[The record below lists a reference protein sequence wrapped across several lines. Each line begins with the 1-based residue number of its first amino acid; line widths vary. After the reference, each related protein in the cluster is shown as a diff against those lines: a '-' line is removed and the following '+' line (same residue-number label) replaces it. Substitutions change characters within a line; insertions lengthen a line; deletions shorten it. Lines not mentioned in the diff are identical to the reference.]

1 MPTTKN
7 ALLRYRVL
15 DRCFSD
21 FHHKYDIESLLEK
34 VNEALYDMY
43 GIEVS
48 IRQIRDDIK
57 YMRDRITYNAP
68 IVAYPFEGRKC
79 YYRYEDSSF
88 TIFNS
93 ELSTDEIASLRTTID
108 ILGRFRGVPNNAWLE
123 NVISNLEFRFGVK
136 PNQENIISFEQNE
149 LLKGTKFLGELID
162 SALNHQPLNI
172 LYRTFAGKERQDII
186 HPYHIKQFNNR
197 WFLIGLLQDKDGN
210 YLTNKALDRIVK
222 FSKSNVPF
230 IPNEKI
236 DFNTYFNDIVGV
248 TLPDDHPQ
256 PEEVLLKFDEARFPY
271 VVNKPIHATQ
281 EIVDEKEHIIRLT
294 VRPNKELEARIFS
307 YGNQVEVLQPA
318 WLRAQIAGK
327 ITEMLKKYSIMQ

>member
-88 TIFNS
+88 TIFNN

-108 ILGRFRGVPNNAWLE
+108 ILGRFCGVPSNAWLE
-123 NVISNLEFRFGVK
+123 NVISNLEFRFRVK
-136 PNQENIISFEQNE
+136 PNRENIISFEQNE
-149 LLKGTKFLGELID
+149 LLKGTEFLGELID

-222 FSKSNVPF
+222 FSQANVPF

-256 PEEVLLKFDEARFPY
+256 TEEVLLKFDEARFPY

-307 YGNQVEVLQPA
+307 YGNQVEVLQPT
-318 WLRAQIAGK
+318 WLRAQIAEK
-327 ITEMLKKYSIMQ
+327 IAEILKKYSIMQ

>member
-88 TIFNS
+88 TIFNN

-108 ILGRFRGVPNNAWLE
+108 ILGRFCGVPSNAWLE

-136 PNQENIISFEQNE
+136 PNRENIISFEQNE
-149 LLKGTKFLGELID
+149 LLKGTEFLGELID

-222 FSKSNVPF
+222 FSQANVPF

-256 PEEVLLKFDEARFPY
+256 TEEVLLKFDEARFPY

-307 YGNQVEVLQPA
+307 YGNQVEVLQPT
-318 WLRAQIAGK
+318 WLRAQIAEK
-327 ITEMLKKYSIMQ
+327 IAEILKKYSIMQ